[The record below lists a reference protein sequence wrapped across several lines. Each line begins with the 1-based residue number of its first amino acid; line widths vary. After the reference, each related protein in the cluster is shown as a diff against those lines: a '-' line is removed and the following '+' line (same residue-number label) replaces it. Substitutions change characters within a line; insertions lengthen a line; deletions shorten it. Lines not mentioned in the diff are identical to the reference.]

1 MNITKARWH
10 EDSDGTWI
18 SFLTDKRTALTMLEQ
33 LNDKEYELEIKE
45 KKKRR
50 SVDANAY
57 YWTLVSKL
65 SAKLQ
70 TSPVEVYR
78 QHIQDIGNNYEILP
92 IKDEAVDKFKTAW
105 SKNGIGWVTNLIGPS
120 KLKGYTNLM
129 AYYGSS
135 TYDSKQMTR
144 LIDLVVEDCKE
155 NGIETM
161 TPDEIAK
168 LNQTWKEG

>member
-18 SFLTDKRTALTMLEQ
+18 SFLTDRKTALMMLEQ
-33 LNDKEYELEIKE
+33 IQAKDHVLELKEV
-45 KKKRR
+45 KKRR
-50 SVDANAY
+50 SMDSNAY
-57 YWTLVSKL
+57 YWTLAGKL
-65 SAKLQ
+65 ASKLQ
-70 TSPVEVYR
+70 TSPAEIYR
-78 QHIQDIGNNYEILP
+78 QHILDIGNNYEILP

-105 SKNGIGWVTNLIGPS
+105 AKNGIGWVTNLLGPS

-135 TYDSKQMTR
+135 TYDSKQMAR
-144 LIDLVVEDCKE
+144 LVDLVVEDCKE

-161 TPDEIAK
+161 TPGEIAK
-168 LNQTWKEG
+168 LNQMWKEG